1 MSRPSLPHRLLTL
14 GAVAGASFA
23 LAAGA
28 AAAIDGGFPGATR
41 DAPAASAAATKKQTA
56 ARKKAAA
63 RRGPRGPRGL
73 RGLTGRRGPQGD
85 RGATGATGVPGA
97 QGSAGR
103 EAVVHQPFSVNW
115 QNGQFT
121 GRDRATFTAPGI
133 GQGQVICSRDA
144 QMITFRRYD
153 ARDDVALW
161 TAKVFDRQDG
171 LSAFDVKEGLLT
183 QFTGEEVNEGFNL
196 GDGALSGDGSYRGI
210 IASYG
215 DRTTP
220 GGAGPAPTA
229 FHLTFHWRFGDQ
241 FGDRC
246 YVAGSFTTER

>member
-1 MSRPSLPHRLLTL
+1 MPRPTVPHRLLTL
-14 GAVAGASFA
+14 GAACGASFA

-28 AAAIDGGFPGATR
+28 ALALDADLPGSGPDTTPTATAAA
-41 DAPAASAAATKKQTA
+41 AKKPAAG
-56 ARKKAAA
+56 
-63 RRGPRGPRGL
+63 RGPKGPRGL
-73 RGLTGRRGPQGD
+73 RGLTGRRGPQGA
-85 RGATGATGVPGA
+85 RGATGETGVGGA
-97 QGSAGR
+97 QGPAGR
-103 EAVVHQPFSVNW
+103 EAIVLQPISINW
-115 QNGQFT
+115 QNGQST

-153 ARDDVALW
+153 QRNDVALW
-161 TAKVFDRQDG
+161 TAKVFDRSDG
-171 LSAFDVKEGLLT
+171 QSVFDVKRGLLT

-196 GDGALSGDGSYRGI
+196 TADALRGDGAYRGI
-210 IASYG
+210 IASHG
-215 DRTTP
+215 DRSGP
-220 GGAGPAPTA
+220 GGPGPAPTA